1 MKKIMLIGKVGS
13 GKTTLCQRIYN
24 LDMTYKKTQAVE
36 IVGGTTIDTPG
47 EYLEHR
53 SYLKA
58 LMVSG
63 VDAEVVLFLH
73 DVNDEQFSFSP
84 RTTTMFNRP
93 ALGVVTKID
102 TCADK
107 RRIELVADA
116 LRYAGA
122 NPIFSIS
129 SVTGEGVA
137 GLLDY
142 LEKM

>member
-1 MKKIMLIGKVGS
+1 MKKIMLIGKVGA

-36 IVGGTTIDTPG
+36 IVGGTAIDTPG
-47 EYLEHR
+47 EYLEHK

-58 LMVSG
+58 LLVSG
-63 VDAEVVLFLH
+63 VDADLVLFLH
-73 DVNDEQFSFSP
+73 DVNDDQFSFSP

-102 TCADK
+102 ECRDP
-107 RRIELVADA
+107 RRPELVADA

-122 NPIFSIS
+122 SPIFFIS
-129 SVTGEGVA
+129 SITGEGVRE
-137 GLLDY
+137 LLDY
-142 LEKM
+142 IEAM

>member
-36 IVGGTTIDTPG
+36 IVGGTAIDTPG

-73 DVNDEQFSFSP
+73 DVNDDQFSFSP

-102 TCADK
+102 ACPDP
-107 RRIELVADA
+107 RRRELVADA

-122 NPIFSIS
+122 NPIFCVS
-129 SVTGEGVA
+129 SYTGEGVRE
-137 GLLDY
+137 LLDY
-142 LEKM
+142 IERM